1 MCQTFRRSVL
11 IFVPLILRWKIYYIR
26 KERCNS
32 ISPPKAKRKYL
43 DHINTNT
50 HSHTHTHTSAHA
62 LRNYIIWGRNAHISI
77 QAGIVYDY
85 LHISFWG
92 RESFRRMLLS
102 LFLFK
107 LLDWSFASAQTTPC
121 IYEKWKVRHFA
132 KCLTRRH
139 FVSFFSPISLLENRE
154 IRNV

>member
-50 HSHTHTHTSAHA
+50 HSHTHTHIRTRTPQ
-62 LRNYIIWGRNAHISI
+62 LYNLGEEKAHISI
-77 QAGIVYDY
+77 QAGIVNDY

-102 LFLFK
+102 LF
-107 LLDWSFASAQTTPC
+107 
-121 IYEKWKVRHFA
+121 
-132 KCLTRRH
+132 RR
-139 FVSFFSPISLLENRE
+139 SFFLNFWIEVSPLLRLHLVYMRSEKCA
-154 IRNV
+154 ILLSV